1 LSYKKIDDSDIAYFK
16 SFLQEKYI
24 LQGEDINEDYSH
36 DELGGIDHYPDVLLR
51 VHSTEEVAAIM
62 KHAYEHSIPVVV
74 RGAGTGL
81 VGGAVPIEGGI
92 MLDMTL
98 MNHILELDESNLTAT
113 VEPGVLLQDLAAF
126 AVDHNYMYPPDPGE
140 KSATLGGN
148 ISTNAGGMRAVKYG
162 VTRDYVRGLTIVTPT
177 GEILKLGGK
186 IVKNSSGFSLKDI
199 IIGSEGTLAIV
210 TEAILKLIPL
220 PKYTISLLIPFS
232 SMENAMDMVPKL
244 ITFKSSPTAI
254 EYCSKECIDY
264 ADKYLDKK
272 FPDNASPA
280 YLLLTYD
287 GNEEDAVMNECA
299 NVSDFVVENGAL
311 DVYIIDTEERRKV
324 TWGRRSEFLNAIKA
338 STTEMDECVV
348 VVPRSRIADYIKY
361 IHELSKELGMRF
373 PCFGH
378 AGDGNLHIYLCRDEL
393 SKEDFMKTKYESFLK
408 LYDKANEMG
417 GKISGEHGVG
427 YAKREFLRREN
438 GDAEVQLMQ
447 RIKMAFDPKNILNPG
462 KVCF

>member
-1 LSYKKIDDSDIAYFK
+1 MPYKKVDTADIAYFK
-16 SFLQEKYI
+16 SIMEEKYV
-24 LQGEDINEDYSH
+24 LTGEDINEDYSH
-36 DELGGIDHYPDVLLR
+36 DELGGIDHFPDVLLR
-51 VHSTEEVAAIM
+51 VHSTQEVANIM
-62 KHAYEHSIPVVV
+62 KHAYENTIPVIV

-126 AVDHNYMYPPDPGE
+126 AEAHNYMYPPDPGE

-162 VTRDYVRGLTIVTPT
+162 VTREYVRGMTVVTPQ
-177 GEILKLGGK
+177 GEILQLGGK
-186 IVKNSSGFSLKDI
+186 IVKNSSGYSLKDI

-220 PKYTISLLIPFS
+220 PKHTISLLIPFS
-232 SMENAMDMVPKL
+232 SMEEAMEMVPKL

-254 EYCSKECIDY
+254 EYVSKECIDY
-264 ADKYLDKK
+264 ADKYLEKK
-272 FPDNASPA
+272 FPDNSSPA

-287 GNEEDAVMNECA
+287 GNDEDSVMTECG
-299 NVSDFVVENGAL
+299 NVSEFVVENGAL
-311 DVYIIDTEERRKV
+311 DVYVIDTEERRKV
-324 TWGRRSEFLNAIKA
+324 TWGTRSEFLNAIKA
-338 STTEMDECVV
+338 STTEMDECDV
-348 VVPRSRIADYIKY
+348 VVPRSRVADYIKY
-361 IHELSKELGMRF
+361 IHELSKEMGMRF

-378 AGDGNLHIYLCRDEL
+378 AGDGNLHIYLCRDAL
-393 SKEDFMKTKYESFLK
+393 SEEDFQKTKYASFLK
-408 LYDKANEMG
+408 LYDKAKEMG

-427 YAKREFLRREN
+427 YAKREFLRRES
-438 GDAEVQLMQ
+438 GDAEVGLMQ
-447 RIKMAFDPKNILNPG
+447 SIKLAFDPKNILNPG

>member
-1 LSYKKIDDSDIAYFK
+1 MPYKKIDESDIAYFK
-16 SFLQEKYI
+16 SFMEEKFV
-24 LQGEDINEDYSH
+24 LTGEDINEDYSH
-36 DELGGIDHYPDVLLR
+36 DELGGIDHFPDVLLR
-51 VHSTEEVAAIM
+51 VHSTQDVAKIM
-62 KHAYEHSIPVVV
+62 KRAYEQCVPVVV

-92 MLDMTL
+92 MIDMTL

-113 VEPGVLLQDLAAF
+113 VEPGVLLMDLAAF
-126 AVDHNYMYPPDPGE
+126 AEAHDYMYPPDPGE

-162 VTRDYVRGLTIVTPT
+162 VTREYVRGLTVVTPE
-177 GEILKLGGK
+177 GEILELGGK

-220 PKYTISLLIPFS
+220 PKHTISLLIPFS
-232 SMENAMDMVPKL
+232 SMEDAMDMVPKL

-254 EYCSKECIDY
+254 EYVSKECIDY
-264 ADKYLDKK
+264 ADKYLEKK
-272 FPDNASPA
+272 FPDNSHPA

-287 GNEEDAVMNECA
+287 GNDEDAVMTECG
-299 NVSDFVVENGAL
+299 NVSEFVVENGAL
-311 DVYIIDTEERRKV
+311 DVYVIDTEERRKV
-324 TWGRRSEFLNAIKA
+324 TWGTRSEFLNAIKA
-338 STTEMDECVV
+338 STTEMDECDV
-348 VVPRSRIADYIKY
+348 VVPRSRVADYIKY
-361 IHELSKELGMRF
+361 IHELSKEMKMRF

-393 SKEDFMKTKYESFLK
+393 SEEAFQKTKYESFLK
-408 LYDKANEMG
+408 LYDKAKEMG

-438 GDAEVQLMQ
+438 GDVEIQMMQ